1 MMAYPHSRGER
12 PGPVDELAWQ
22 QGTLR
27 IGTRTSPLA
36 LWQTAHVAAR
46 LQAALP
52 GLRCEQVPIV
62 TQGDRRLDRPLP
74 EIGGKGLFTAE
85 LEHALLAEEIDL
97 AVHSLK
103 DLPVDNTP
111 GLTVGAVLS
120 REDVRDVLVAP
131 AGTSLATLPPGAVVG
146 TSSLRRQ
153 AQLLA
158 FRPDLQV
165 RPIRGNVDTRIRKV
179 LAGEYHAAVLA
190 GAGLERLGL
199 SQHIAERL
207 SLEVM
212 LPAPGQGALAVQ
224 CRAGDVRVRD
234 LLAALEETPVRIAT
248 YTERRLLWLL
258 GGGCSAPIAA
268 YAVHEPDGSV
278 TLKARVGATD
288 GRRLIGAT
296 ATRPSA
302 DSAAV
307 DAATELFRLGATALL
322 SQPDQQSKPVLAGK
336 RIVVTRSRE
345 QADELVVRLAA
356 AGATPLV
363 APAIKIIPSPDRAAL
378 DAALEPSRN
387 VAWIVFT
394 SANAVEC
401 FWRYHQERA
410 EPGRAWRRPRLA
422 AIGPATELALLLHGL
437 PVSYVPAEH
446 TGEALAAGLPFSPGD
461 RVLLPRA
468 AIARESLPRQLA
480 ARGAQ
485 VEDIPLYDTQPA
497 PFSSETL
504 AMLKG
509 GFDVVTFTSGST
521 ARNFVA
527 AARADSGLAQQLAAA
542 LIACIGPATAAVV
555 EELGLHPAIVAQEQ
569 SAPSLLAAL
578 QRHFEGVGTSGGREE
593 IGSSR

>member
-1 MMAYPHSRGER
+1 MAQET
-12 PGPVDELAWQ
+12 WQ
-22 QGTLR
+22 PGTLR
-27 IGTRTSPLA
+27 IGTRTSQLA

-46 LQAALP
+46 LQAAWP
-52 GLRCEQVPIV
+52 GLRCEQVSII

-85 LEHALLAEEIDL
+85 LEQALLTEEIDL

-103 DLPVDNTP
+103 DLPVENTP

-131 AGTSLATLPPGAVVG
+131 AGVTLATLPPGAVVG

-158 FRPDLQV
+158 LRPDLRV

-179 LAGEYHAAVLA
+179 LAGEYDAAVLA

-199 SQHIAERL
+199 AHHVAERL
-207 SLEVM
+207 SLDVM

-224 CRAGDVRVRD
+224 CRAGDVRVRE
-234 LLAALEETPVRIAT
+234 LLAPLEETPVRIAT
-248 YTERRLLWLL
+248 YAERRLLWLL

-268 YAVHEPDGSV
+268 YAVPDPDGSV
-278 TLKARVGATD
+278 MLKARVGAPD
-288 GRRLIGAT
+288 GRRLLEAT

-307 DAATELFRLGATALL
+307 DAATALFRQGATALL
-322 SQPDQQSKPVLAGK
+322 SGPDQPPTSPLAGK
-336 RIVVTRSRE
+336 RVVITRSRE
-345 QADELVVRLAA
+345 QADEIAVRLAA
-356 AGATPLV
+356 AGATPLL
-363 APAIKIIPSPDRAAL
+363 APAIEIVPNPDRAAL
-378 DAALEPSRN
+378 DAALEPSSGL
-387 VAWIVFT
+387 AWIVFT
-394 SANAVEC
+394 STNAVEC
-401 FWRYHQERA
+401 FWRYYQERA
-410 EPGRAWRRPRLA
+410 DAGSAWRGPRLA
-422 AIGPATELALLLHGL
+422 AIGPATELALLLRGL
-437 PVSYVPAEH
+437 PVSYVPAAH
-446 TGEALAAGLPFSPGD
+446 TGEALAAGLPFNPGD
-461 RVLLPRA
+461 RILLPRA

-521 ARNFVA
+521 ARSFVA
-527 AARADSGLAQQLAAA
+527 AARADEEVAQLLAAA

-555 EELGLHPAIVAQEQ
+555 EELGLHPAIIAQEQ
-569 SAPSLLAAL
+569 SAPGLLAAL
-578 QRHFEGVGTSGGREE
+578 HRHFALA
-593 IGSSR
+593 